1 MQKVFEKI
9 LVKLAEKREY
19 YYLNDYVYDVIAVDA
34 LDYAIE
40 IVKQIAEEHNN
51 GWIPCS
57 ERLPEEYGDYLIIW
71 TDIRGTRFYEICE
84 YEPNEGWI
92 GDIPQAFNGKYSVI
106 AWQLL
111 PEMYKGV

>member
-9 LVKLAEKREY
+9 IDRLRDNVYLCKLTNIHMARAFSMSIKIVQEEMKEY
-19 YYLNDYVYDVIAVDA
+19 
-34 LDYAIE
+34 
-40 IVKQIAEEHNN
+40 NN
-51 GWIPCS
+51 GWIPVS

-71 TDIRGTRFYEICE
+71 TDIIGTRFYEICE

-106 AWQLL
+106 AWQPL